1 MSDIPVLRHADLI
14 LRNGR
19 VHTLDASDTVVS
31 SLAVAG
37 AEIAAVG
44 DDRET
49 GALLGPDTEV
59 VDLAGRVVVPG
70 LHDSH
75 LHLADAGNNWN
86 LQVRWDGVPSLAD
99 ALRLLAVRAAEAG
112 PGQWVQ
118 VIGGWSDRQFAEHRL
133 PTNAE
138 IESVSADVP
147 VLVVFLD
154 TAAFLNQAA
163 LRALGYDK
171 ATPNPPGGE
180 IQHDAAGNPTGLL
193 IAKPSPAV
201 LALAV
206 LGAPQLE
213 PDERVN
219 STHRFLHELNRR
231 GVTGAID
238 AGASGFPDCYAA
250 LRTLRT
256 QNRLPVRTA
265 LNIFA
270 SRPGSEHDD
279 LTAMVDGLNLGG
291 DDMLWFNGV
300 GEALT
305 LDGVDFSNFAQPRPE
320 LSDALGRHL
329 EPVVRLLVERR
340 WPFSFHA
347 TYEES
352 IRRFLGVLEKVDR
365 DVPFD
370 GLRWAVE
377 HAETI
382 RPETID
388 RVTALGGGITVQHR
402 MAYRGEQFL
411 KRYGPEAARH
421 VQPVME
427 MLTRGVPVG
436 GGTDGTWMADAN
448 PWSALRWFTT
458 GTTLGGLEMWRPEDR
473 LDRTLALRLF
483 TGGSAWFTGDQRR
496 RGTLG
501 PGMLADFA
509 VLSQDYFS
517 MPEAEIAGLE
527 SVLTVVGG
535 KVVYSAQA

>member
-1 MSDIPVLRHADLI
+1 MIRHADLI
-14 LRNGR
+14 LRGGR
-19 VHTLDASDTVVS
+19 VHTLDAADSVVS
-31 SLAVAG
+31 SLALIG
-37 AEIAAVG
+37 EEIAAVG

-49 GALLGPDTEV
+49 SALLGPDTEV

-75 LHLADAGNNWN
+75 LHLADAGNGWA
-86 LQVRWDGVPSLAD
+86 LQVRWDGIPSLAD
-99 ALRLLAVRAAEAG
+99 ALRLLAVRAAEAA

-118 VIGGWSDRQFAEHRL
+118 VIGGWSQEQFAEHRL
-133 PTNAE
+133 PTPAE
-138 IESVSADVP
+138 IESVSQDIP

-154 TAAFLNQAA
+154 TGAFLNQAA
-163 LRALGYDK
+163 LRALGYTK
-171 ATPNPPGGE
+171 TTPDPPGGE
-180 IQHDAAGNPTGLL
+180 IQRDRAGNPTGLL

-206 LGAPQLE
+206 LGAPRLGPEEQV
-213 PDERVN
+213 D
-219 STHRFLHELNRR
+219 STHRFLTELSRR

-238 AGASGFPDCYAA
+238 AGATGFPDCYRA
-250 LRTLRT
+250 LRTLRE

-265 LNIFA
+265 LNVFA
-270 SRPGSEHDD
+270 SQPGSERDE
-279 LTAMVDGLNLGG
+279 LAALMDGLTLGG
-291 DDMLWFNGV
+291 DDLLWFNGV

-320 LSDALGRHL
+320 LSAALGRHL

-347 TYEES
+347 TYDES
-352 IRRFLGVLEKVDR
+352 IRHFLGVLEKVAR

-382 RPETID
+382 EPETID
-388 RVTALGGGITVQHR
+388 RVAALGGGITVQHR
-402 MAYRGEQFL
+402 MAYRGEQFS
-411 KRYGPEAARH
+411 KRYGPEAARRA
-421 VQPVME
+421 QPVME

-436 GGTDGTWMADAN
+436 AGTDGTWMADAN

-483 TGGSAWFTGDQRR
+483 TEGSAWFTGEQRR
-496 RGTLG
+496 RGTLE

-509 VLSQDYFS
+509 VLSADYFS
-517 MPEAEIAGLE
+517 VPEAEMADLE
-527 SVLTVVGG
+527 SVMTVVGG
-535 KVVYSAQA
+535 KVVYEAAPVAAG